1 MPGNLTAAVHQEEDW
16 FIAQCLEVEVA
27 SQGHTIDEALANLA
41 EDPGSTMATGH
52 MEKRRSGSFRVHVYA
67 GTDPVT
73 GKPGRQHRLQ
83 QTCPDE
89 ATAALGLLLSPQRI
103 TR

>member
-1 MPGNLTAAVHQEEDW
+1 MPRNLTAAVHQEEDW

-52 MEKRRSGSFRVHVYA
+52 MEKLPSGSFRAHV
-67 GTDPVT
+67 
-73 GKPGRQHRLQ
+73 
-83 QTCPDE
+83 
-89 ATAALGLLLSPQRI
+89 
-103 TR
+103 